1 MILNMNTIPKLNI
14 KVIDLKND
22 IDIKNYFLNK
32 KYRMKN
38 KVYWNDCNEI
48 ELAGFDFLI
57 SSDFK
62 NQDEYEEL
70 SNYYR
75 KIVESNEHIFND
87 LTIPFIFIGSAFD
100 F

>member
-1 MILNMNTIPKLNI
+1 
-14 KVIDLKND
+14 
-22 IDIKNYFLNK
+22 
-32 KYRMKN
+32 MKN

-48 ELAGFDFLI
+48 ELVGFDFLI

-75 KIVESNEHIFND
+75 NIIESNKHIFND
-87 LTIPFIFIGSAFD
+87 LMIPFIFIGSAFD
-100 F
+100 FKINKKSIWKDFPV